1 MMTSGGEVSLIGGDA
16 QSIDLRVGMLNRPGA
31 DPAKSFPE
39 SWARQWRGAVGPGRR
54 RT

>member
-1 MMTSGGEVSLIGGDA
+1 MMPSGGEVSLVGGDA
-16 QSIDLRVGMLNRPGA
+16 QPIDLRVGMLNRPGA

-39 SWARQWRGAVGPGRR
+39 PWACQSHGVVGPGRG